1 MRRCRFL
8 KKFKS
13 DKDPKFVERL
23 PELAPGSLGTCAI
36 VGNADNLL
44 RNKWGPEIDMHD
56 FVVRFNTKMKV
67 GSRTRPSFRFSSP
80 LLMSLVGGIVTS
92 RANCPDLSLL
102 APPGIR
108 EAHRDQD

>member
-1 MRRCRFL
+1 MIALHDDYTLQPEMHGSVERPPNCSGADGALRRCDRFL
-8 KKFKS
+8 KKFKN

-44 RNKWGPEIDMHD
+44 RTKWGPEIDMHD

-67 GSRTRPSFRFSSP
+67 RSCTEPSF
-80 LLMSLVGGIVTS
+80 
-92 RANCPDLSLL
+92 CC
-102 APPGIR
+102 
-108 EAHRDQD
+108 